1 MSCVQHA
8 TRSALEMVQRW
19 PLARAMGAG
28 ELVLLQVNACTLG
41 GGDGADERAEWPT
54 CRAKVS
60 PRTLC
65 AAPARPAEQLWRNCV
80 SYFFSLPKSRCLLV
94 VSK

>member
-65 AAPARPAEQLWRNCV
+65 AAPARPAEQLGGTAFRT
-80 SYFFSLPKSRCLLV
+80 SLAYLSHGACLW
-94 VSK
+94 